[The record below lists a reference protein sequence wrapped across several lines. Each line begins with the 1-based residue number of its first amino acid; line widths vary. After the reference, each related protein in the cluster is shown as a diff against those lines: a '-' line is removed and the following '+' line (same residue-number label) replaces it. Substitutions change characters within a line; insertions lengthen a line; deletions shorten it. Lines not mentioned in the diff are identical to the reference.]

1 VMRRACGLD
10 LCTLFFSLSFL
21 QRMLPHARPLLLR
34 RGGARGGRACRP
46 CAPHARPRGTPRRPA
61 AIGRPNE
68 VEEEA
73 SGAPPSTSASTAAF
87 TAEAGLLLTAALWGT
102 YAPALKLI
110 LADAATAP
118 SPAALTAARGTLQAL
133 LLFGL
138 AAAVRGGGGGDGQ
151 AAAAPPPPRA
161 AAPPAATN
169 PLGALL
175 TTPAPSAAWAG
186 VELGALNFGAAA
198 LHAAGLARTSAT
210 AASFIVCVTAI
221 LTPALAASTGERQSA
236 RVWAGCGVALAG
248 AAILA
253 ADSAGGGGG
262 GGGAPDPTALVGDA
276 FVLAAAA
283 FYSLTTIRL
292 SQHAPRF
299 DAAALAAGKS
309 AALAAAAT
317 VFVVAAAV
325 GAPGGLASGL
335 STAAGGL
342 ADPAHHTTQAA
353 LLAWTAA
360 GPGAAAAFL
369 QTRGQATV
377 PPARAQ
383 TLFAAVPVF
392 SAAFAAAF
400 LGERL
405 GPVGLAGGALILLG
419 GVVAREPAT

>member
-1 VMRRACGLD
+1 MHSSRPALRPR
-10 LCTLFFSLSFL
+10 T
-21 QRMLPHARPLLLR
+21 ARPSLPRHPGR
-34 RGGARGGRACRP
+34 RSGHAAR
-46 CAPHARPRGTPRRPA
+46 APPPATAPKVEQEARLAGEERGPA
-61 AIGRPNE
+61 ASTSSPS
-68 VEEEA
+68 A
-73 SGAPPSTSASTAAF
+73 STSAAS

-102 YAPALKLI
+102 YAPALKVI

-118 SPAALTAARGTLQAL
+118 SPTALTAVRGSLQAL
-133 LLFGL
+133 LLLGV
-138 AAAVRGGGGGDGQ
+138 AALTMTTGQQATGG
-151 AAAAPPPPRA
+151 AAPTPPHTPT
-161 AAPPAATN
+161 PPQPSPSIIN
-169 PLGALL
+169 PLGRLL
-175 TTPAPSAAWAG
+175 TFPAPSAAWAG
-186 VELGALNFGAAA
+186 AELGALNFAAAA

-221 LTPALAASTGERQSA
+221 LTPALAAATGERQSG

-253 ADSAGGGGG
+253 ADSAT
-262 GGGAPDPTALVGDA
+262 GGAASEGAAASATAAAGDA
-276 FVLAAAA
+276 FVLAAAV
-283 FYSLTTIRL
+283 FYSITTVRL

-299 DAAALAAGKS
+299 EAATLAAGKS

-317 VFVVAAAV
+317 AFVLVAAA
-325 GAPGGLASGL
+325 GAPGGVGPGLAA
-335 STAAGGL
+335 AAGGL
-342 ADPAHHTTQAA
+342 ADPRAHPTQAA

-360 GPGAAAAFL
+360 GPGAAAALL

-405 GPVGLAGGALILLG
+405 GPAGLVGGALILLG
-419 GVVAREPAT
+419 GVVAREPQKQE

>member
-1 VMRRACGLD
+1 MW
-10 LCTLFFSLSFL
+10 
-21 QRMLPHARPLLLR
+21 
-34 RGGARGGRACRP
+34 
-46 CAPHARPRGTPRRPA
+46 APHAVGPKIEEAPA
-61 AIGRPNE
+61 A
-68 VEEEA
+68 A
-73 SGAPPSTSASTAAF
+73 SAAPGAAEPTSSTATAASSAAASS
-87 TAEAGLLLTAALWGT
+87 AEAGLLLTAALWGT

-138 AAAVRGGGGGDGQ
+138 AGVMRGGGDQ
-151 AAAAPPPPRA
+151 AATTTAPPSSST
-161 AAPPAATN
+161 APPSRPPVRN
-169 PLGALL
+169 PVGALL

-186 VELGALNFGAAA
+186 LELGALNFGAAA

-221 LTPALAASTGERQSA
+221 LTPALAAATGEKQSA
-236 RVWAGCGVALAG
+236 RVWAGCAVALAG
-248 AAILA
+248 AAVLA

-262 GGGAPDPTALVGDA
+262 GAVASPTALAGDA
-276 FVLAAAA
+276 FVLAAAV
-283 FYSLTTIRL
+283 FYSITTVRL

-317 VFVVAAAV
+317 VFVVLAAA
-325 GAPGGLASGL
+325 GSSGGLLPGL
-335 STAAGGL
+335 TTAVGGL
-342 ADPAHHTTQAA
+342 ADPAHHQTQAA

-360 GPGAAAAFL
+360 GPGAAAALL

-392 SAAFAAAF
+392 SAAFAFAF

-405 GPVGLAGGALILLG
+405 GPVGLVGGALILLG
-419 GVVAREPAT
+419 GVVAREPTPGK